1 MLRWV
6 VIYQFQARL
15 LLRIIKTREVVRE
28 IPLERLFIE
37 TDSPYM
43 SPEPHRGKRNNP
55 SQVSFVA
62 DKIAQEKGIS
72 YEEVCRATKENAKK
86 FLI

>member
-1 MLRWV
+1 
-6 VIYQFQARL
+6 
-15 LLRIIKTREVVRE
+15 
-28 IPLERLFIE
+28 
-37 TDSPYM
+37 M

-72 YEEVCRATKENAKK
+72 YEEVCRVTKENAKK
-86 FLI
+86 FFNIK

>member
-1 MLRWV
+1 
-6 VIYQFQARL
+6 
-15 LLRIIKTREVVRE
+15 
-28 IPLERLFIE
+28 
-37 TDSPYM
+37 M

-72 YEEVCRATKENAKK
+72 YEEVCRVTKKMQRN
-86 FLI
+86 F

>member
-1 MLRWV
+1 MGCYISIPGTV
-6 VIYQFQARL
+6 TFKNNK
-15 LLRIIKTREVVRE
+15 KTREVVRE

-72 YEEVCRATKENAKK
+72 YEEVCRVTKENAKK
-86 FLI
+86 FFNIK